1 MLAAVPAGR
10 AGSPEEVAQAV
21 KFLIENDYITGQVID
36 VDGGRG
42 L

>member
-1 MLAAVPAGR
+1 MLSLVPAGR
-10 AGSPEEVAQAV
+10 AGAPDEVADAV